1 MEFHK
6 AVRAATKNLLRSEAA
21 RTYKVASWSWGEK
34 ETYVLEISPD
44 VCNPAYLNVE
54 TWGFDYAGFGIPQ
67 FRTSL
72 IRRKMHLQ
80 MKMADGLDG
89 VEQVEFR
96 YLMDILRRESN

>member
-6 AVRAATKNLLRSEAA
+6 AVRAATRHLLRSAGA
-21 RTYKVASWSWGEK
+21 RTYKVASWTWGKK
-34 ETYVLEISPD
+34 ESYVLELTRETD
-44 VCNPAYLNVE
+44 DQNTLYVE
-54 TWGFDYAGFGIPQ
+54 TWGFDYAPIFIPQ
-67 FRTSL
+67 ERVDL

-80 MKMADGLDG
+80 LRLGELDG